1 MDPNKLY
8 ATRHD
13 WIYHEMQVH
22 RRQWNCQACDNVA
35 FIDKAEMA
43 THLRQIHSSS
53 ITENQ
58 IPVLLDMS
66 ERPMDQATRASCP
79 FCSENM
85 SLKRLLVHMAEH
97 MENLALFSLPLSIEE
112 TKAAGSISARKLG
125 SGDSSNHDELSN
137 FSFHTRPSASLSDT
151 EDAVIYSRVWLYRG
165 RTFEEML
172 LERYELGKERLEMI
186 RELQIAIAN
195 RLTAPSLIRLLIVEG
210 KLVNLHQ
217 LFLAVAEIGSFKRA
231 TATDDWHKI
240 GVTLGFTQAS
250 TGNKLKDIYEGNLLP
265 LEVLIKTGDTRPD
278 GVVFP
283 STSRENTVQTKDTLV
298 DEQAGSDPN
307 DRLFPSIEII
317 RGTYGDT
324 VSIEDVIC
332 LLDPISESAKN
343 EARFLAHSA
352 GNRRFV
358 TPYTINPDAGDRS
371 QTSNQYRGIEDYAIV
386 LKRSAKIKDPTLGF
400 TFGRNVV
407 RCDIPFT
414 NDPKRRLSNIHF
426 RIYVTEDGTVM
437 LEDQSVN
444 GTVVDDVLLKESQSS
459 TLRTSVLN
467 NNSTIKIIMARED
480 EDLVFRV
487 QIPRKDQTR
496 AGEDGV

>member
-1 MDPNKLY
+1 
-8 ATRHD
+8 
-13 WIYHEMQVH
+13 MQVH

-125 SGDSSNHDELSN
+125 SGDSSNHDELSS
-137 FSFHTRPSASLSDT
+137 FSFHTPPGASLSDT
-151 EDAVIYSRVWLYRG
+151 EDVGIYSRSWLYRG

-186 RELQIAIAN
+186 RELQVVIAKRPTASSV
-195 RLTAPSLIRLLIVEG
+195 RLSLLFVEG
-210 KLVNLHQ
+210 KPVNFHG
-217 LFLAVAEIGSFKRA
+217 LFLAVAEIGSFKRV
-231 TATDDWHKI
+231 TATDGWHKI
-240 GVTLGFTQAS
+240 GVTLGFTHAS
-250 TGNKLKDIYEGNLLP
+250 TGNKLKAIYEGNLLP
-265 LEVLIKTGDTRPD
+265 LEVLINTGDTRPD
-278 GVVFP
+278 GVVLP
-283 STSRENTVQTKDTLV
+283 STSRENTVQPKDSLV
-298 DEQAGSDPN
+298 DEQAGSDPDN
-307 DRLFPSIEII
+307 VLFPSTEII
-317 RGTYGDT
+317 RGLYRDT
-324 VSIEDVIC
+324 VSIEDIIC

-343 EARFLAHSA
+343 EARFLAHSPE
-352 GNRRFV
+352 NHRFV
-358 TPYTINPDAGDRS
+358 TTSYTINPDAGDSS
-371 QTSNQYRGIEDYAIV
+371 QASNGDRDIGDYGIV